1 LEEKPGLIT
10 RLKFIKKVKNGV
22 DAFAASAVFDIDAFE
37 SFLPDGINDDMRN
50 EHEALKQMFPKPVK
64 KDLLS
69 GLIYRASRDQKPHD
83 GHRSA
88 F

>member
-1 LEEKPGLIT
+1 MEEKPGLIT
-10 RLKFIKKVKNGV
+10 GLEFIKKIKNGV
-22 DAFAASAVFDIDAFE
+22 HAFAASAVFDIDAFE

-69 GLIYRASRDQKPHD
+69 GLIYRASLDQRPHD